1 MFYRNGFGYYQ
12 NKNDNDPTAL
22 RNDKNV
28 NIEISYDNFDTI
40 NLDFIRKKQYAQ
52 DLLGQIEENKR
63 KKREALEK
71 KKLEDLEEE
80 LRLKREQELIELR
93 QNEENKRFNPK
104 INLSVQEP
112 LKNQRKRTPNVNVNY
127 ITTEINT
134 IENNNNNNYFSENYL
149 RARGKEID
157 IYNDKILENLKLLNN
172 DFEYNINSLKSEI
185 GLLNNMNAKN
195 KRYKD
200 KLYQEVHYI
209 KENLDDKKIQ
219 DSIDS
224 KNIYDVV
231 SDSEYTKFLLSN
243 LHSYKTIPNRRYEI
257 KPYISREPQSE
268 NRFFIDDEKKGDGL
282 KLSPYV
288 NLSHVISYDTPR
300 WKWNNEDWLNY

>member
-1 MFYRNGFGYYQ
+1 MFYRNGYGYSQ
-12 NKNDNDPTAL
+12 NINDNDPTAL

-28 NIEISYDNFDTI
+28 NIEISYDNFDTV
-40 NLDFIRKKQYAQ
+40 NLDIIRKKQYAQ
-52 DLLGQIEENKR
+52 DLLSQIEENKR
-63 KKREALEK
+63 KRRETLEK

-80 LRLKREQELIELR
+80 LRLKREQELIEQR

-112 LKNQRKRTPNVNVNY
+112 LKKQRKRTPNVNY
-127 ITTEINT
+127 ITKEVNT
-134 IENNNNNNYFSENYL
+134 IDNNNHNNYFNENYL

-157 IYNDKILENLKLLNN
+157 FYNNRILENLKLLNN

-200 KLYQEVHYI
+200 KLDQEVHYI
-209 KENLDDKKIQ
+209 KENLDDKKIK

-224 KNIYDVV
+224 RNIYDLV
-231 SDSEYTKFLLSN
+231 SESNYTKYLLSN

-257 KPYISREPQSE
+257 KPYISRDPQSE
-268 NRFFIDDEKKGDGL
+268 NRFFIDDEKKSDGL